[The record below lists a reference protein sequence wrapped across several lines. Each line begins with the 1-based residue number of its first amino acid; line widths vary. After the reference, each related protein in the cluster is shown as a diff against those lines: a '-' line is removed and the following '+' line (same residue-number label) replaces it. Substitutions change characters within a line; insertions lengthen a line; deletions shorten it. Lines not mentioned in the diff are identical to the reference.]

1 MITLTR
7 EANGN
12 TLHFN
17 KYEKWLTICLVYW
30 PSGFRGQEKDSG
42 LKNLS
47 LNTYVSFALKLNF
60 DLKEHNKN
68 KSTQYNIETE
78 NWISFC
84 KAVRY
89 SSLIKYN
96 FKIIKSPQT
105 SWKPSLLCWVVPVYT
120 NSHYLLLIQDEKN
133 MVSTKNSLFKNKT
146 HYIYTIYSVS
156 VSTIETS
163 QYTNCI

>member
-17 KYEKWLTICLVYW
+17 KYEKWLTICLLVYW
-30 PSGFRGQEKDSG
+30 HSGFRGQEEDSG

-96 FKIIKSPQT
+96 FKNNKITTNKLKTISTMLSCARLHKFTLFAPHT
-105 SWKPSLLCWVVPVYT
+105 RWKEHGFYKEFS
-120 NSHYLLLIQDEKN
+120 
-133 MVSTKNSLFKNKT
+133 F
-146 HYIYTIYSVS
+146 
-156 VSTIETS
+156 
-163 QYTNCI
+163 